1 MALTTEPTINEAKRP
16 PDWWPFAFDLSRLNP
31 WRGLGG
37 LPREIWLLFA
47 TNLINRAG
55 MMVLPFLVLYLTRG
69 LGFSPARAGFVFA
82 VYGATAILAGPIAGK
97 LSDRIGALPI
107 MRASLVASGIALLL
121 FPFAKSYAAVLV
133 VTVLWAACA
142 ELFRPASLAA
152 ITHIVSPAQRR
163 PAFALNRLAINLGM
177 SIGPALGGFLA
188 TVSFRAMFV
197 VDAGTTLI
205 AGAVLSL
212 TAWRL
217 ATGGQSAY
225 SKGEEDIHLEV
236 RSILRDTRLA
246 IFLLASVMV
255 GIVFFQHES
264 ALPLYMV
271 QYLHMSPAF
280 YGTLFTINTLLIV
293 AFEVPLNAAT
303 SHWPNTWSLVIG
315 CLLFAVGFGALS
327 FVSSAAGILAM
338 VIVWTFGEMMLFPA
352 MAAHLGEIAPESLR
366 GTYMGA
372 YSMSL
377 SVALTLGPWLGTQ
390 LLAVWGAAGVWS
402 VMFVLGAMAAVL
414 MVYAAPPRLRR
425 RAAVVAES

>member
-1 MALTTEPTINEAKRP
+1 MALTTEPTINETKRP
-16 PDWWPFAFDLSRLNP
+16 PDRWPFAFSQSRLNP

-47 TNLINRAG
+47 TNLVNRAG
-55 MMVLPFLVLYLTRG
+55 MMVLPFLVLYLTRQ
-69 LGFSPARAGFVFA
+69 LGFSAARAGFVFA
-82 VYGATAILAGPIAGK
+82 VYGATAILAGPISGK

-107 MRASLVASGIALLL
+107 MRASLISSGIALLL
-121 FPFAKSYAAVLV
+121 FPLAKRYAAVIAITIV
-133 VTVLWAACA
+133 WAACA

-152 ITHIVSPAQRR
+152 ITHVVTPKQRR
-163 PAFALNRLAINLGM
+163 AAFALNRLAINLGM

-197 VDAGTTLI
+197 VDAVTTLL

-217 ATGGQSAY
+217 STGGRDAQSE
-225 SKGEEDIHLEV
+225 SEDIHLEV
-236 RSILRDTRLA
+236 RSILRDKRLA
-246 IFLLASVMV
+246 IFLLGSMLV

-264 ALPLYMV
+264 ALPLYLV

-280 YGTLFTINTLLIV
+280 YGMLFTINTLLIV
-293 AFEVPLNAAT
+293 ALEVPLNSAT
-303 SHWPNTWSLVIG
+303 SRWPNTWSLVIG
-315 CLLFAVGFGALS
+315 SLLFAVGFGALAL
-327 FVSSAAGILAM
+327 VSSAAGVTAM

-352 MAAHLGEIAPESLR
+352 MSAHLGEVAPPSLR

-377 SVALTLGPWLGTQ
+377 SIALTLGPWLGTQ
-390 LLAVWGAAGVWS
+390 LLATTGPVGVWS
-402 VMFVLGAMAAVL
+402 IMFALGVLAAVL
-414 MVYAAPPRLRR
+414 MVYAAPPHRRR
-425 RAAVVAES
+425 RAVVSAES

>member
-1 MALTTEPTINEAKRP
+1 MALATEPTIDEAKRP
-16 PDWWPFAFDLSRLNP
+16 PDWWPFSFGQSGQNP
-31 WRGLGG
+31 WRGLRG

-55 MMVLPFLVLYLTRG
+55 MMVLPFLVLYLTRQ
-69 LGFSPARAGFVFA
+69 LGFSAARAGFVFA
-82 VYGATAILAGPIAGK
+82 VYGATAILAGPISGR

-107 MRASLVASGIALLL
+107 MRASLVSSGIALFL
-121 FPFAKSYAAVLV
+121 FPLAKSYAAVIAITIV
-133 VTVLWAACA
+133 WAACA

-152 ITHIVSPAQRR
+152 ITHVVSPSQRK
-163 PAFALNRLAINLGM
+163 PAYALNRLAINLGM

-188 TVSFRAMFV
+188 AVSFRAMFV
-197 VDAGTTLI
+197 VDSLTTLI

-212 TAWRL
+212 TTWRL
-217 ATGGQSAY
+217 ATGGRNAQSESDDA
-225 SKGEEDIHLEV
+225 HLEV
-236 RSILRDTRLA
+236 RSILRDRRLA
-246 IFLLASVMV
+246 IFLFASVMV

-293 AFEVPLNAAT
+293 ALEVPLNAAT
-303 SHWPNTWSLVIG
+303 SRWPNTWALVLG
-315 CLLFAVGFGALS
+315 CLLFAIGFGALA
-327 FVSSAAGILAM
+327 FVSSAPGVLAM

-352 MAAHLGEIAPESLR
+352 MAAHLGEIAPPSLR

-390 LLAVWGAAGVWS
+390 LLATTGPVGVWS
-402 VMFVLGAMAAVL
+402 VMFALGVLAAVL
-414 MVYAAPPRLRR
+414 MVYAAPPHRRR
-425 RAAVVAES
+425 RAAVAAGS

>member
-1 MALTTEPTINEAKRP
+1 MGLTTEPTENETRRP
-16 PDWWPFAFDLSRLNP
+16 LPGWPFSFAPTRLNP

-47 TNLINRAG
+47 TNLVNRAG
-55 MMVLPFLVLYLTRG
+55 MMVLPFLVLYLTRE
-69 LGFSPARAGFVFA
+69 LRFSAARAGFVFA
-82 VYGATAILAGPIAGK
+82 VYGATAILVGPISGK

-107 MRASLVASGIALLL
+107 MRASLLSSGIALLL
-121 FPFAKSYAAVLV
+121 FPVAKSYAAVV
-133 VTVLWAACA
+133 AITVAWAGCA

-152 ITHIVSPAQRR
+152 ITHVVTPQQRR
-163 PAFALNRLAINLGM
+163 AAFALNRLAINLGM

-197 VDAGTTLI
+197 VDAVTTLL

-217 ATGGQSAY
+217 STGGRDAQSE
-225 SKGEEDIHLEV
+225 SDETHLEV
-236 RSILRDTRLA
+236 RSILRDRRLA
-246 IFLLASVMV
+246 IFLVGSVLV

-271 QYLHMSPAF
+271 EYLHMSPAF
-280 YGTLFTINTLLIV
+280 YGMLFTINTLLIV
-293 AFEVPLNAAT
+293 ALEVPLNSAT
-303 SHWPNTWSLVIG
+303 SRWPNTWSLVIG
-315 CLLFAVGFGALS
+315 SLLFAVGFGGLA
-327 FVSSAAGILAM
+327 FVSSAAGVTGL

-352 MAAHLGEIAPESLR
+352 MAAHLGEVAPPSLR

-390 LLAVWGAAGVWS
+390 LLATTGPAGVWS
-402 VMFVLGAMAAVL
+402 IMFALGVLAAVL
-414 MVYAAPPRLRR
+414 MVYAAPPHRRR
-425 RAAVVAES
+425 RAAIAAES